1 MNKDIAI
8 VLPAYN
14 EELTIKNCILEFSK
28 QLPNTKIVVINNNS
42 TDNTEKISLETFKN
56 NDINGVL
63 LNELRQG
70 KANAIRKA
78 FKEVDADVYVM
89 VDADMTYPASK
100 VHELINPIINE
111 NIDMCIGDR
120 ITKGDYKKENKR
132 AFHNFGNQ
140 LVQSL
145 VNKLFKS
152 NITDIMSGY
161 RSFSKRFVKNY
172 PILVEGFELE
182 TDMTLHALD
191 KRFNIKE
198 IDISYKDRP
207 AGSESK
213 LDTFNDGFKVL
224 VTIFKIFRYFKP
236 FVFFSSL
243 SFIFAFFSILSGL
256 PVLNDWLLY
265 QYIYHVPLAILATGL
280 GLISIILFAV
290 GIILDSISYQNKLE
304 FEQRLIEF
312 ETNN

>member
-14 EELTIKNCILEFSK
+14 EELTIQNCILEFSK
-28 QLPNTKIVVINNNS
+28 QLPNAKIVVVNNNS

-56 NDINGVL
+56 NGIDGIL
-63 LNELRQG
+63 LNEFRQG

-78 FKEVDADVYVM
+78 FKEVDADIYVM

-140 LVQSL
+140 LVQNL
-145 VNKLFKS
+145 VNKLFNS
-152 NITDIMSGY
+152 NIIDIMSGY

-191 KRFNIKE
+191 KRFNIRE

-207 AGSESK
+207 DGSESK

-236 FVFFSSL
+236 FVFFSFLALFFMLLSL
-243 SFIFAFFSILSGL
+243 LSGI
-256 PVLNDWLLY
+256 PVINDWLSY

>member
-1 MNKDIAI
+1 MNKNIAI
-8 VLPAYN
+8 IIPAYN
-14 EELTIKNCILEFSK
+14 EEETIKETILSFFRE
-28 QLPNTKIVVINNNS
+28 LPQSIIIVVNNNS
-42 TDNTEKISLETFKN
+42 TDNTKQIALETFKEN
-56 NDINGVL
+56 NITAKLID
-63 LNELRQG
+63 ELRQG

-78 FKEVDADVYVM
+78 FKEVDADLYVM

-100 VHELINPIINE
+100 VHDLMNPIINE

-140 LVQSL
+140 LVQNL

-161 RSFSKRFVKNY
+161 RSFSRRFVKNY

-207 AGSESK
+207 LGSESK

-243 SFIFAFFSILSGL
+243 SFLFAFFSILSGI
-256 PVLNDWLLY
+256 PVINDWLLY

-280 GLISIILFAV
+280 ALISIILFAV
-290 GIILDSISYQNKLE
+290 GIILDSISYQNRLE